1 MTSCGGYIF
10 AQQNIGYCSKSET
23 GVESGGT
30 AFGRSKNSPRPS
42 RFRESKRV
50 RLFSLEEIK
59 NELCK
64 KIHLSR

>member
-1 MTSCGGYIF
+1 MLGIV
-10 AQQNIGYCSKSET
+10 QSERQARSPEAEHL
-23 GVESGGT
+23 VD
-30 AFGRSKNSPRPS
+30 SKNSPRPS

-64 KIHLSR
+64 KYICLDRAIGDNN